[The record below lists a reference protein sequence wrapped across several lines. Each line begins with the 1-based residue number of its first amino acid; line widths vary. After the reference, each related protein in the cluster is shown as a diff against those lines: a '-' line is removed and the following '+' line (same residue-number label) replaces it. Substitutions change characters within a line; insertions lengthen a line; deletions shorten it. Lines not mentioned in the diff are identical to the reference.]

1 MAGKMPK
8 DLRPYENEAYGDGKP
23 VEFAVSPAKQE
34 TTEEMKEES
43 GEVNESSNQSNA
55 PEKPSA
61 ESEQS
66 TKTEVKSEKPTED
79 FQQKYNVL
87 KGKYDAEV
95 PRLTRKLS
103 EQQRKTDQ
111 LEKMVGLLEE
121 RISMGKEQEEVKTEE
136 KNVETTQESVQSS
149 VVSQEDIDSFGEPLI
164 KFIRKIVKGEVKQ
177 SIVEELP
184 AHIKQLSDEIGS
196 LRGGLAK
203 SDEERFYSD
212 LHILAPMVDALNED
226 EGFNDW
232 LDQLNDELSGYTRR
246 DFLNAALKE
255 LNVKKTAKFF
265 TTYAELLREK
275 VQVVPPEPDKPQAKS
290 DVLSE
295 MVEPSKT
302 RGGGSEVT
310 KPVHQKQYSMADLNE
325 LGNLVKERK
334 ISQGEFD
341 RRYKEIVANLKV
353 R

>member
-1 MAGKMPK
+1 MANKMPR

-23 VEFAVSPAKQE
+23 VEFSASPAKQE
-34 TTEEMKEES
+34 TAEEVQEETQ
-43 GEVNESSNQSNA
+43 EVNEFNSQVNT
-55 PEKPSA
+55 PEKPST
-61 ESEQS
+61 ESAQPE
-66 TKTEVKSEKPTED
+66 KTDVKVEKPTED

-95 PRLTRKLS
+95 PKLSRKLS
-103 EQQRKTDQ
+103 DQQRKTDQ
-111 LEKMVGLLEE
+111 LEKMIGILEE
-121 RISMGKEQEEVKTEE
+121 RIAMGKEQEEVKAEE
-136 KNVETTQESVQSS
+136 KNVEVAQEPIQSS

-164 KFIRKIVKGEVKQ
+164 RFIRKIVKGEIKQ
-177 SIVEELP
+177 SIADELP
-184 AHIKQLSDEIGS
+184 THIKQLSDEIGS

-212 LHILAPMVDALNED
+212 LHILAPMVDMLNED

-232 LDQLNDELSGYTRR
+232 LDQPNDELSGYTRR

-265 TTYAELLREK
+265 TTYAELLQEK
-275 VQVVPPEPDKPQAKS
+275 VQIPTEPTKPQIKS
-290 DVLSE
+290 DAISE

-302 RGGGSEVT
+302 RGGGAEVNR
-310 KPVHQKQYSMADLNE
+310 PVHQRQYSMNDLNE

-341 RRYKEIVANLKV
+341 RRYKEIVSNLKV